1 MFHIPISSQDTST
14 TNTEKMIDKPLV
26 MLSLAQSV
34 AENVSVLLRGYGGSD
49 VLTDAQREKIQTFA
63 AAIASAL
70 RELVDDSIDLE
81 TLHQIEEDV
90 FLRGKGSQQVAR
102 EIGIDHDL
110 LIFILNK
117 FGERYDA

>member
-1 MFHIPISSQDTST
+1 
-14 TNTEKMIDKPLV
+14 

-34 AENVSVLLRGYGGSD
+34 AENVTVLLRGYGSSD
-49 VLTDAQREKIQTFA
+49 VLTDAQRKKIQTFA

-70 RELVDDSIDLE
+70 RELVEDSIDLE

-110 LIFILNK
+110 LLFILNK